1 MASGP
6 PQTRYA
12 QSSGAKIA
20 YQVSGA
26 GPPDLLMVPGLVSH
40 LDLQWQQADYRRFV
54 RALERGGRLIRL
66 DKRGTGLSD
75 PVGELPTAQERVQDV
90 AAVMAAVKSSRAVLF
105 GVSDGGRAAIAF
117 AAAHPGRTQGLVLY
131 GTSYRG
137 PGAALLRRYR
147 SVVRHWGEGRL
158 AELVAPSLAGPEMR
172 QAAGAFER
180 AAASP
185 AMAAALVES
194 LGLIDVRDLMSGLT
208 VPVLVLHRDGDL
220 VPVADALLVAGQ
232 IPGAVLKILP
242 GRDHLPWV
250 ADWAAVIEEI
260 LAFVGRVAP
269 PPPGPG
275 RRETA
280 GSRPPRPAVGWPAL
294 TDAELPV
301 VRLAGEGLTNAQI
314 AGGCSCPGTP
324 WRRTSSTPSPSSG
337 SSRGPS
343 WPRWWRAR
351 DGLPDLRDAD
361 GRPCGDADT
370 AAAPGGT
377 MDGTLVADDD
387 RTTLARRPFSRVIR
401 CSAASGTSTP
411 RASTS
416 CSAAAGTRRS
426 PKSAWGSTSPRS

>member
-12 QSSGAKIA
+12 QSSRAKIA

-26 GPPDLLMVPGLVSH
+26 GPPDLVMVPGLVSH

-90 AAVMAAVKSSRAVLF
+90 AAVMAAAKSSRAVLF

-131 GTSYRG
+131 GTSYQG
-137 PGAALLRRYR
+137 PGAALLQRYR

-158 AELVAPSLAGPEMR
+158 AELVAPSLAGPETR

-314 AGGCSCPGTP
+314 AGRLFLSRYTVETHPKHAFAPGRQSGRAGRHRG
-324 WRRTSSTPSPSSG
+324 RRPGLPPGRRGGRFRG
-337 SSRGPS
+337 SS
-343 WPRWWRAR
+343 
-351 DGLPDLRDAD
+351 
-361 GRPCGDADT
+361 
-370 AAAPGGT
+370 AAAPLQGHPHRGPAHPVQQQP
-377 MDGTLVADDD
+377 GPGV
-387 RTTLARRPFSRVIR
+387 RQSPPGNRPAHV
-401 CSAASGTSTP
+401 P
-411 RASTS
+411 DL
-416 CSAAAGTRRS
+416 TRPPATGEPLR
-426 PKSAWGSTSPRS
+426 